1 MSHQPTLH
9 SEDTYDAF
17 MSDHPDV
24 STVEFLL
31 TDMNG
36 TLRGKWAPIGALKKA
51 FGEGVNFPVSL
62 FGLDVWGGEVL
73 ETGLHIETG
82 DRDGLCFA
90 VPGTLS
96 KTGFGAENTAQ
107 LLLTMHD
114 EAGAPF
120 DGDPRQLL
128 ARQVEM
134 LKNEGLTACAAFELE
149 FFLFDPQL
157 AKSGSIPERPQI
169 QSGPERQNMYAM
181 DALEEYA
188 GVFKAINAVA
198 KLQGVETD
206 TIVSEA
212 APGQFEVNLSHQ
224 SDILR
229 AADDAVLLRRI
240 IKGCARDH
248 GLKASFMAKPFSEC
262 AGNGMHV
269 HVSLLNGEG
278 VNIFS
283 GENGASK
290 LRHAIAGT
298 LDKMP
303 ECTLAFINTINGF
316 RRLQPGSYAP
326 TRAVWGQNN
335 RSVAVRVPASPD
347 HAKRLEHRIAGADA
361 NPYLVMTGVIAAMR
375 DGMKMGKE
383 PPAAIEMNAYDGAS
397 EQLPSTPKEA
407 LDLFEKS
414 EFAKAAFTPLGHK
427 VFAALK
433 RSEMNAFSQEI
444 SPLERSTYG

>member
-1 MSHQPTLH
+1 MSQQSNPSLKYGYQTFLA
-9 SEDTYDAF
+9 DN
-17 MSDHPDV
+17 PDV

-36 TLRGKWAPIGALKKA
+36 VLRGKWAPIGSLKKA
-51 FGEGVNFPVSL
+51 FGDGVNFPFSL

-96 KTGFGAENTAQ
+96 KTGFSAENTAQ

-114 EAGAPF
+114 ESGAPF
-120 DGDPRQLL
+120 YSDPRQLL

-134 LKNEGLTACAAFELE
+134 LKDEGLVACAAFELE
-149 FFLFDPQL
+149 FFLFDPQDTG
-157 AKSGSIPERPQI
+157 AESIPERSQVQP
-169 QSGPERQNMYAM
+169 GPERQNMYAM
-181 DALEEYA
+181 DALEEHA
-188 GVFKAINAVA
+188 DVFKAINAAA

-212 APGQFEVNLSHQ
+212 APGQFEVNLAHQ
-224 SDILR
+224 SDLLR
-229 AADDAVLLRRI
+229 AADDAVLLRRT

-248 GLKASFMAKPFSEC
+248 GLKASFMAKPFANC
-262 AGNGMHV
+262 AGNGMHI
-269 HVSLLNGEG
+269 HVSMLDGEG
-278 VNIFS
+278 HNIFS
-283 GENGASK
+283 GDEGAFK

-298 LDKMP
+298 LAKMP
-303 ECTLAFINTINGF
+303 ECTLVFINTINGF

-326 TRAVWGQNN
+326 TRAVWGHNN

-361 NPYLVMTGVIAAMR
+361 NPYLVMTAVIAAMR
-375 DGMKMGKE
+375 NGLHLAEE
-383 PPAAIEMNAYDGAS
+383 PPAAIEMNAYDGATA
-397 EQLPSTPKEA
+397 QLPSTPKEA
-407 LDLFEKS
+407 LGLFEDS
-414 EFAKAAFTPLGHK
+414 GFAREAFTPLGHK
-427 VFAALK
+427 VYAALK
-433 RSEMNAFSQEI
+433 RSEIESFASEI
-444 SPLERSTYG
+444 TPMERATYG